1 MPLLPYL
8 LTRYSVLGTRMYM
21 STLLTC
27 QRWHWHLCVRVNH
40 SVFFFFSLLSRVRFS
55 SSRHLGTRVVDLLSK
70 SAYRL
75 SFYPSFVYFFT
86 IPFLGRQSHLAVA
99 IQAAPDNK
107 PYGISLQV
115 SVISTYCQFCYRK
128 VD

>member
-1 MPLLPYL
+1 MPLLPYF

-75 SFYPSFVYFFT
+75 SFLPFFCLFLHHSFSWTT
-86 IPFLGRQSHLAVA
+86 IPCRSRY
-99 IQAAPDNK
+99 P
-107 PYGISLQV
+107 
-115 SVISTYCQFCYRK
+115 
-128 VD
+128 